1 MPFMSTKKS
10 KIQTRVLIAASL
22 LVASILSSI
31 LISVLSNQKQ
41 SFWIANR
48 ELTPGQQIAA
58 TDISKVQVNISAISN
73 NYVPADFNPIGSIVI
88 NRIQRTSLIA
98 TQSISSQNEA
108 INSAEV
114 SLTIRAIDLPATVL
128 AGDRISI
135 YLLEDAEAGAFPS
148 EPELVLSDIYLG
160 SIERKNSNFG
170 SEAAI
175 TIAIG
180 REEISDVLRS
190 TTYGRLVVVK
200 LNGWKQYSHN
210 HYGDIWQQFWEFCV

>member
-1 MPFMSTKKS
+1 MSTKKS

-22 LVASILSSI
+22 LVASILSSV
-31 LISVLSNQKQ
+31 LISVLSNQKE

-58 TDISKVQVNISAISN
+58 SDISKAQVNISAISQ
-73 NYVPADFNPIGSIVI
+73 NYIATEINPIGSIVI
-88 NRIQRTSLIA
+88 NRIQKSSLIA
-98 TQSISSQNEA
+98 TQSISAQSNS
-108 INSAEV
+108 INSAEI
-114 SLTIRAIDLPATVL
+114 SLTIRAIDLPGTVL

-135 YLLEDAEAGAFPS
+135 YLLEDAESGAFPS

-160 SIERKNSNFG
+160 AIERKNSNFE

-180 REEISDVLRS
+180 RDEISDVLRA

-200 LNGWKQYSHN
+200 LNG
-210 HYGDIWQQFWEFCV
+210 

>member
-1 MPFMSTKKS
+1 MSTKKS

-58 TDISKVQVNISAISN
+58 SDISKVQVNISAISD
-73 NYVPADFNPIGSIVI
+73 NYVPAGVNPIGSIVI

-114 SLTIRAIDLPATVL
+114 SLTIRAIDLPGTVL

-148 EPELVLSDIYLG
+148 EPELVLCDIYLG

-180 REEISDVLRS
+180 REEISDVLRA

-200 LNGWKQYSHN
+200 LNG
-210 HYGDIWQQFWEFCV
+210 

>member
-1 MPFMSTKKS
+1 MPFMSIKKS
-10 KIQTRVLIAASL
+10 KIQTRVLVAASL
-22 LVASILSSI
+22 LVASILSSV

-58 TDISKVQVNISAISN
+58 SDISKVQVNISAISD
-73 NYVPADFNPIGSIVI
+73 NYVPAGVNPIGSIVI

-135 YLLEDAEAGAFPS
+135 YLLEDAEVGAFPS

-180 REEISDVLRS
+180 REEISDVLRA

-200 LNGWKQYSHN
+200 LNG
-210 HYGDIWQQFWEFCV
+210 

>member
-10 KIQTRVLIAASL
+10 KIQTRVLVAASL
-22 LVASILSSI
+22 LVASILSSV

-58 TDISKVQVNISAISN
+58 SDISKVQVNISAISD
-73 NYVPADFNPIGSIVI
+73 NYVPAGVNPIGSIVI

-98 TQSISSQNEA
+98 TQSISSQNEN

-135 YLLEDAEAGAFPS
+135 YLLEDAEVGAFPS

-180 REEISDVLRS
+180 REEISDVLRA

-210 HYGDIWQQFWEFCV
+210 HYGDLW

>member
-22 LVASILSSI
+22 LVASILSSV

-58 TDISKVQVNISAISN
+58 SDISKVQVNISAIST
-73 NYVPADFNPIGSIVI
+73 NYVPADVNPIGSIVI

-98 TQSISSQNEA
+98 TQSISSQNET

-180 REEISDVLRS
+180 REEISDVLRA

-200 LNGWKQYSHN
+200 LNGWKQ
-210 HYGDIWQQFWEFCV
+210 

>member
-1 MPFMSTKKS
+1 MSTKKS
-10 KIQTRVLIAASL
+10 KIQSRVLIAASL
-22 LVASILSSI
+22 LVASILSSV
-31 LISVLSNQKQ
+31 LISALSNQKQ

-58 TDISKVQVNISAISN
+58 SDISKVQVNISAISN
-73 NYVPADFNPIGSIVI
+73 NYVPTGVNPIGSIVI

-135 YLLEDAEAGAFPS
+135 YLLEDAELGAFPS
-148 EPELVLSDIYLG
+148 EPELILSDIYLG

-170 SEAAI
+170 SEVAI

-180 REEISDVLRS
+180 REEISDVLRA
-190 TTYGRLVVVK
+190 TTYGRLAVVK
-200 LNGWKQYSHN
+200 LNG
-210 HYGDIWQQFWEFCV
+210 

>member
-22 LVASILSSI
+22 LVASILSSV

-58 TDISKVQVNISAISN
+58 SDISKVQVNISAISN
-73 NYVPADFNPIGSIVI
+73 NYVPVGVNPIGSIVI

-108 INSAEV
+108 INSAEI
-114 SLTIRAIDLPATVL
+114 SLTIRAVDLPAAVL

-135 YLLEDAEAGAFPS
+135 YLLEDAESGAFPS

-180 REEISDVLRS
+180 REEISDVLRA
-190 TTYGRLVVVK
+190 TTYGRLVLVK
-200 LNGWKQYSHN
+200 LNG
-210 HYGDIWQQFWEFCV
+210 

>member
-10 KIQTRVLIAASL
+10 RIQTRVLIAASL

-73 NYVPADFNPIGSIVI
+73 NYVPANINPIGSIVI

-135 YLLEDAEAGAFPS
+135 YLVEDAEAGAFPS
-148 EPELVLSDIYLG
+148 EPELVLGDIYLG
-160 SIERKNSNFG
+160 SVERKNSNFG

-180 REEISDVLRS
+180 REEISDVLRA

-200 LNGWKQYSHN
+200 LNG
-210 HYGDIWQQFWEFCV
+210 

>member
-73 NYVPADFNPIGSIVI
+73 NYVPAGVNPIGSIVI

-135 YLLEDAEAGAFPS
+135 YLVEDAEAGAFPS
-148 EPELVLSDIYLG
+148 DPELVLSDIYLG
-160 SIERKNSNFG
+160 SVERKNSNFG

-180 REEISDVLRS
+180 REEISDVLRA

-200 LNGWKQYSHN
+200 LNGWK
-210 HYGDIWQQFWEFCV
+210 

>member
-1 MPFMSTKKS
+1 MSTKKS

-22 LVASILSSI
+22 LVASILSSF
-31 LISVLSNQKQ
+31 LISALSNQKQ

-58 TDISKVQVNISAISN
+58 SDISKVQVNISAISN
-73 NYVPADFNPIGSIVI
+73 NYVPTGVNPIGSIVI

-135 YLLEDAEAGAFPS
+135 YLLEDAESGAFPS
-148 EPELVLSDIYLG
+148 EPELILSDIYLG

-170 SEAAI
+170 SEVAI

-180 REEISDVLRS
+180 REEISDVLRA
-190 TTYGRLVVVK
+190 TTYGRLAVVK
-200 LNGWKQYSHN
+200 LNG
-210 HYGDIWQQFWEFCV
+210 

>member
-1 MPFMSTKKS
+1 MPFMSTKKT
-10 KIQTRVLIAASL
+10 KIQTRVLIAATL
-22 LVASILSSI
+22 LVASILSSV

-58 TDISKVQVNISAISN
+58 SDVSLAQVNISAISGI
-73 NYVPADFNPIGSIVI
+73 YIASGINPIGSIVI
-88 NRIQRTSLIA
+88 NRIQRSSLIA
-98 TQSISSQNEA
+98 TQSISSQSES
-108 INSAEV
+108 INSAEL
-114 SLTIRAIDLPATVL
+114 SLTVRAIDLPAAVL

-135 YLLEDAEAGAFPS
+135 YLLEDAETGAFPS

-160 SIERKNSNFG
+160 AIERKNSNFG

-200 LNGWKQYSHN
+200 LNG
-210 HYGDIWQQFWEFCV
+210 

>member
-73 NYVPADFNPIGSIVI
+73 NYVPAEVNPIGSIVI

-135 YLLEDAEAGAFPS
+135 YLVEDAEAGAFPS
-148 EPELVLSDIYLG
+148 DPELVLSDIYLG
-160 SIERKNSNFG
+160 SVERKNSNFG

-180 REEISDVLRS
+180 REEISDVLRA

-200 LNGWKQYSHN
+200 LNG
-210 HYGDIWQQFWEFCV
+210 

>member
-22 LVASILSSI
+22 LVASILSSV
-31 LISVLSNQKQ
+31 LISVLSNQKE

-48 ELTPGQQIAA
+48 ELTPGQHIAA
-58 TDISKVQVNISAISN
+58 SDISKVQVNISAISD
-73 NYVPADFNPIGSIVI
+73 NYVPAGVNPIGSIVI

-114 SLTIRAIDLPATVL
+114 SLTIRAIDLPGTVL

-180 REEISDVLRS
+180 REEISDVLRA

-200 LNGWKQYSHN
+200 LNG
-210 HYGDIWQQFWEFCV
+210 

>member
-10 KIQTRVLIAASL
+10 KIQARVLIAAAL
-22 LVASILSSI
+22 LVASILSSV
-31 LISVLSNQKQ
+31 LISIVSNQKQ

-48 ELTPGQQIAA
+48 ELTPGQQIAV

-73 NYVPADFNPIGSIVI
+73 NYVSAEVNPVGSIVI
-88 NRIQRTSLIA
+88 NRIQRTALIA
-98 TQSISSQNEA
+98 TQSISSENEA

-114 SLTIRAIDLPATVL
+114 SLTIRAIDLPVTVL

-135 YLLEDAEAGAFPS
+135 YLLEDAELGAFPS

-180 REEISDVLRS
+180 REEISDVLRA

-200 LNGWKQYSHN
+200 LNG
-210 HYGDIWQQFWEFCV
+210 

>member
-1 MPFMSTKKS
+1 MSTKKT

-22 LVASILSSI
+22 LVASILSSV

-73 NYVPADFNPIGSIVI
+73 NYVPAGVNPIGSIVI

-114 SLTIRAIDLPATVL
+114 SLTIRAIDLPGTVL

-135 YLLEDAEAGAFPS
+135 YLLEDAESGAFPS

-170 SEAAI
+170 SEASI

-180 REEISDVLRS
+180 REEISDVLRA

-200 LNGWKQYSHN
+200 LNG
-210 HYGDIWQQFWEFCV
+210 

>member
-1 MPFMSTKKS
+1 MSTKKS

-22 LVASILSSI
+22 LVASILSSV
-31 LISVLSNQKQ
+31 LISALSNQKQ

-58 TDISKVQVNISAISN
+58 SDISKVQVNISAISN
-73 NYVPADFNPIGSIVI
+73 NYVPTGVNPIGSIVI

-98 TQSISSQNEA
+98 TQSISSQIEA

-135 YLLEDAEAGAFPS
+135 YLLEDAELGAFPS
-148 EPELVLSDIYLG
+148 EPELILSDIYLG

-170 SEAAI
+170 SEVAI

-180 REEISDVLRS
+180 REEISDVLRA
-190 TTYGRLVVVK
+190 TTYGRLAVVK
-200 LNGWKQYSHN
+200 LNG
-210 HYGDIWQQFWEFCV
+210 

>member
-1 MPFMSTKKS
+1 MSTKKS

-73 NYVPADFNPIGSIVI
+73 NYVPAGVNPIGSIVI

-135 YLLEDAEAGAFPS
+135 YLVEDAEAGAFPS
-148 EPELVLSDIYLG
+148 DPELVLSDIYLG
-160 SIERKNSNFG
+160 SVERKNSNFG

-180 REEISDVLRS
+180 REEISDVLRA

-200 LNGWKQYSHN
+200 LNG
-210 HYGDIWQQFWEFCV
+210 

>member
-1 MPFMSTKKS
+1 MSIKKS

-58 TDISKVQVNISAISN
+58 SDISKVQVNISAISD
-73 NYVPADFNPIGSIVI
+73 NYVPAGVNPIGSIVI

-135 YLLEDAEAGAFPS
+135 YLLEDAEVGAFPS

-180 REEISDVLRS
+180 REEISDVLRA

-200 LNGWKQYSHN
+200 LNG
-210 HYGDIWQQFWEFCV
+210 

>member
-1 MPFMSTKKS
+1 MSTKKS

-22 LVASILSSI
+22 LVASILSSV
-31 LISVLSNQKQ
+31 LISALSNQKQ

-58 TDISKVQVNISAISN
+58 SDISKVQVNISSISN
-73 NYVPADFNPIGSIVI
+73 NYVPTGVNPIGSIVI

-135 YLLEDAEAGAFPS
+135 YLLEDAESGAFPS
-148 EPELVLSDIYLG
+148 EPELILSDIYLG

-170 SEAAI
+170 SEVAI

-180 REEISDVLRS
+180 REEISDVLRA
-190 TTYGRLVVVK
+190 TTYGRLAVVK
-200 LNGWKQYSHN
+200 LNG
-210 HYGDIWQQFWEFCV
+210 